1 MTNFFPGL
9 AVGQKDRSIYDTV
22 EGALTYLDSRTEFWR
37 QQKPMYA
44 RKREKEMKK
53 YRPSPTRPRP
63 MGYPCIRFLSYYR
76 EYIYYAEGREHTPL
90 RSIPLPRFSK
100 VYNGAKV
107 LEHVRLCPSPREP
120 IPENKC
126 SSKLKAPC
134 SSKSREA
141 LN

>member
-9 AVGQKDRSIYDTV
+9 AIGQKDRSIYDTV

-63 MGYPCIRFLSYYR
+63 MGYPF
-76 EYIYYAEGREHTPL
+76 
-90 RSIPLPRFSK
+90 
-100 VYNGAKV
+100 
-107 LEHVRLCPSPREP
+107 
-120 IPENKC
+120 
-126 SSKLKAPC
+126 
-134 SSKSREA
+134 
-141 LN
+141 